1 MAGIERVQANVNEF
15 QAQSL
20 IKKEKENYVASS
32 APASAPSAPTSKPE
46 SGTKTNKQDGLQQKA
61 DPQGASSALTQRLGQ
76 TETGAAFRDGF
87 KALGEGIKS
96 LRKQPEVASTMPS
109 TAPPV
114 EMAKQI
120 VSNNTV
126 DKEKIENNKSG
137 TTVQLE
143 QSQKAAKSGE
153 TKNTTVADQNAVKP
167 VDQQLKDTP
176 TASGAP
182 TSIAAPTEP
191 NQGDKESS
199 MLKPAA
205 KPLGE
210 VKSAAEFLN
219 DNIAALRKA
228 QVTQPKPEE
237 ATAAAGAPSQA

>member
-1 MAGIERVQANVNEF
+1 MAGIERVQAKVNEF

-20 IKKEKENYVASS
+20 VKKEKENYVASS

-46 SGTKTNKQDGLQQKA
+46 SGTKTEKSDKQGFQQKA
-61 DPQGASSALTQRLGQ
+61 DS
-76 TETGAAFRDGF
+76 
-87 KALGEGIKS
+87 ALGEKLGKAFPETKGTLDGLFGKGKDFIQNLKS
-96 LRKQPEVASTMPS
+96 DIASAAPK
-109 TAPPV
+109 APPV

-120 VSNNTV
+120 TVSNDTV
-126 DKEKIENNKSG
+126 GKEKIENNKSG

-153 TKNTTVADQNAVKP
+153 KSKTTVADQNAVKP
-167 VDQQLKDTP
+167 VDQQLKDAP

-182 TSIAAPTEP
+182 TPVAPPTEP